1 MSLLRPLRI
10 IHEYVIAYTL
20 LDAVGS
26 HLPAVLH
33 LGSVDVPLLPRRL
46 GTAAG
51 RFGIMADSGLLLG
64 VGDHGR
70 LQST

>member
-20 LDAVGS
+20 LT
-26 HLPAVLH
+26 L
-33 LGSVDVPLLPRRL
+33 LGLICLLFSVWALLMYPLLPRRL

-51 RFGIMADSGLLLG
+51 RSGIMAGF
-64 VGDHGR
+64 R
-70 LQST
+70 AF